1 MSCQDFNALDIL
13 SLVFGW
19 TLMSGIELTLIQLS
33 G

>member
-13 SLVFGW
+13 SLVFSW
-19 TLMSGIELTLIQLS
+19 TLMSGIELILIQPS